1 MSVDNDIL
9 WALSDTDKQQSAL
22 WQFAEQTR
30 SLHQAAPGDYDALH
44 AWSVDSPAVFY
55 EALWDFLDI
64 IGDKGD
70 ASYEAGEDICSA
82 RFYPD
87 ARLNYAENLLREPD
101 DRLAIIAHRD
111 DGTRRTLTRRELYDQ
126 VSRLVQALQDAG
138 VTTGDRIAAIVTNDM
153 EAIVGYLA
161 SSAIGAIW
169 SSCSPDFGPVGAADR
184 LCQTDP
190 KILLAVPDYSYG
202 GKHINITATIRAVAE
217 SCNAQQIIL
226 LADNIDTSLS
236 DLPCTTW
243 QSFITPWQPQTI
255 DFRRL
260 PYTAP
265 LAILFS
271 SGTTGKPKC
280 IVHSAMG
287 LLLQHKKELIL
298 HCDLKPGEHFFYFTT
313 CGWMMWNW
321 LVSALAIKAK
331 IILFEGNPFHPGP
344 QRLWEL
350 AEAENIAVFGTS
362 AKYIDAVRKAG
373 YSPRDAVRLD
383 TLRTLLSTGSP
394 LSSDGF
400 AFVYQRIKPEI
411 QLCSISGG
419 TDIVSCFVL
428 GCPVLPVF
436 AGEIQTRGLGMKTD
450 ILDDN
455 GDSITGQQG
464 ELCCTAPFPS
474 MPVKFW
480 NDPDGSKYKSAYFEH
495 FTGVWRHGD
504 WATMT
509 PRGGMIIH
517 GRSDATLNPGGVRIG
532 TAEIYR
538 QVEAF
543 DEIVEA
549 LVIGQNWDNDVRV
562 ILFVRMAD
570 DARLDDDLKQRI
582 SAAVRAGATPRHVPA
597 VIIAVPDIPRT
608 RSGKIT
614 ELAVRDIIH
623 GRAVKNTDAL
633 ANAEALAFF
642 KDLAELKG

>member
-44 AWSVDSPAVFY
+44 AWSVDSPAAFY

-70 ASYEAGEDICSA
+70 ASYEAGEDIRSA

-161 SSAIGAIW
+161 SSAIGTIW

-236 DLPCTTW
+236 DLPCTTL

-321 LVSALAIKAK
+321 QVSGLAVGATLVT
-331 IILFEGNPFHPGP
+331 FDGNPFYPEQQHLL
-344 QRLWEL
+344 RLVKDEQ
-350 AEAENIAVFGTS
+350 IDVFGTS
-362 AKYIDAVRKAG
+362 AKYIAACENAG
-373 YSPRDAVRLD
+373 VTTEKDRLES
-383 TLRTLLSTGSP
+383 LRLVLSTGSP
-394 LSSDGF
+394 LLPSGF
-400 AFVYQRIKPEI
+400 DYVYRAWKQDVH
-411 QLCSISGG
+411 LASISGG
-419 TDIVSCFVL
+419 TDICGCFL
-428 GCPVLPVF
+428 GGNPLLPVIRGELQCAF
-436 AGEIQTRGLGMKTD
+436 LGMAVEVFDEDGNPVTGTAGELVCTHPHLSLPLGLRG
-450 ILDDN
+450 DN
-455 GDSITGQQG
+455 
-464 ELCCTAPFPS
+464 
-474 MPVKFW
+474 
-480 NDPDGSKYKSAYFEH
+480 DGSAYHDAYFSRYP
-495 FTGVWRHGD
+495 GIWAHGD
-504 WATMT
+504 FIEK
-509 PRGGMIIH
+509 RDSGGYIIH
-517 GRSDATLNPGGVRIG
+517 GRSDTTLNPGGVRIG

-538 QVEAF
+538 LVESIKEV
-543 DEIVEA
+543 DECIAV
-549 LVIGQNWDNDVRV
+549 GQDWQGDQRI
-562 ILFVRMAD
+562 ILFVVLAPGTQL
-570 DARLDDDLKQRI
+570 DAALESHIKQQIRQ
-582 SAAVRAGATPRHVPA
+582 GATPRHVPHK
-597 VIIAVPDIPRT
+597 VIAVQAIPRT
-608 RSGKIT
+608 RSGKVS
-614 ELAVRDIIH
+614 EVAVRETIH
-623 GRAVKNTDAL
+623 GRVLKNREAL
-633 ANAEALAFF
+633 ANPECLTLYENLQSLQ
-642 KDLAELKG
+642 D